1 MALPKDPVMLLSFVN
16 TQLRDNY
23 SGLKELAA
31 AYDIDEEKSFATSL
45 HRLITNMTRLS
56 ISLSRFSAYILKVM
70 EG

>member
-16 TQLRDNY
+16 TQLMILMR
-23 SGLKELAA
+23 
-31 AYDIDEEKSFATSL
+31 KSFATSL